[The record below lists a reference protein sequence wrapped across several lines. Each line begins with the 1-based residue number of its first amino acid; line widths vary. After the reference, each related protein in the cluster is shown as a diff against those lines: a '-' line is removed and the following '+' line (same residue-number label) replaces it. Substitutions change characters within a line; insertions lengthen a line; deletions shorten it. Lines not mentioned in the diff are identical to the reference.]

1 MSTTVKLKNVRIT
14 FPHLGAPDKFGK
26 YSVGV
31 LIPKNSSAHKKL
43 LEKLREAWSDA
54 TDAYGKA
61 LFEPNP
67 TNARLLRAAYIK
79 DGDGEDAKGRP
90 LPAWMRGYLQ
100 FGVASSKPGVVV
112 DANLEP
118 VSPSD
123 PDLLYTGQ
131 LCHVSFDLAAFN
143 NQESHNSGFSRYL
156 RSVVVLGGGEKIIT
170 QSGQFTDA
178 VGEWSEED

>member
-1 MSTTVKLKNVRIT
+1 MGTTVKLRNVRIT
-14 FPHLGAPDKFGK
+14 FPHIGVPDRYGK

-31 LIPKNSSAHKKL
+31 LVPKGSPAHDML
-43 LEKLREAWSDA
+43 MQKLREAWAAASD
-54 TDAYGKA
+54 TYGRA

-90 LPAWMRGYLQ
+90 LPEWMRGCLQ

-112 DANLEP
+112 DANFEP

-131 LCHVSFDLAAFN
+131 LCHVSLDLAAFN

-156 RSVVVLGGGEKIIT
+156 RSVVVLGGGEKIVT

-178 VGEWSEED
+178 VEEWSEED

>member
-1 MSTTVKLKNVRIT
+1 MGVTVKLRNVRIT
-14 FPHLGAPDKFGK
+14 YPHIGIPDRFGK
-26 YSVGV
+26 YSLGV
-31 LIPKNSSAHKKL
+31 LVPKNSPAHNTL
-43 LEKLREAWSDA
+43 MQKLREAWAAAS
-54 TDAYGKA
+54 DAYGRA
-61 LFEPNP
+61 LFEANP

-90 LPAWMRGYLQ
+90 LPEWMRGCLQ

-112 DANLEP
+112 DANFEP
-118 VSPSD
+118 VSPND

-131 LCHVSFDLAAFN
+131 LCHVSLDLAAFN

-156 RSVVVLGGGEKIIT
+156 RSVVVLGGGERIVT

-178 VGEWSEED
+178 VEEWSEEE

>member
-1 MSTTVKLKNVRIT
+1 MGTTVKLRNVRVT
-14 FPHLGAPDKFGK
+14 FPRIGVPDRYGK

-31 LIPKNSSAHKKL
+31 LVPKGSPAHDRL
-43 LEKLREAWSDA
+43 MQKLREAWAAASDTFGRA
-54 TDAYGKA
+54 V
-61 LFEPNP
+61 FEANP

-90 LPAWMRGYLQ
+90 LPDWMRGYLQ
-100 FGVASSKPGVVV
+100 FGVTSSKPGVVV

-118 VSPSD
+118 VSPND

-131 LCHVSFDLAAFN
+131 LCHVSLDLAAFN
-143 NQESHNSGFSRYL
+143 NQEAHNSGFRRYL
-156 RSVVVLGGGEKIIT
+156 RSVVVLGGGERIIT

-178 VGEWSEED
+178 VEEWSEED